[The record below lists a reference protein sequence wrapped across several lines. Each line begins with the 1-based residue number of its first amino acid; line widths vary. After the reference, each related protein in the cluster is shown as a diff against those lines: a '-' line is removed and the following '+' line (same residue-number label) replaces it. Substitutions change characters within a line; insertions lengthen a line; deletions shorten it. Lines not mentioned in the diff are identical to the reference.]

1 MTAPPNYTS
10 PQLGISLLRLSLRVL
25 ALLAI
30 AFIAQAL
37 VMAGIRATDTLPDS
51 TRGATQISLVVLVL
65 LLYAGMIAIPFVPG
79 VEIGV
84 TLLLLRGADV
94 APFVYLATLCGL
106 LLAYFAGRALP
117 YRWLHDAFLDLR
129 LHRACALL
137 DRIAELSPERRLAT
151 LRARLPAWLGPYLV
165 RYRYLMLAVAL
176 NVPGNS
182 VVGGGGGLC
191 LLAGFSKLYLPGGTI
206 AALALGTLP
215 IPLLVWSLGPGVLSR
230 F

>member
-1 MTAPPNYTS
+1 MTAPPHYTS
-10 PQLGISLLRLSLRVL
+10 PSLGASLFRLLMRVV
-25 ALLAI
+25 ALLVI
-30 AFIAQAL
+30 AFLAQGL
-37 VMAGIRATDTLPDS
+37 VMAGIRATEALPAS
-51 TRGATQISLVVLVL
+51 ARGATQASLLVL
-65 LLYAGMIAIPFVPG
+65 ALMLYAGMIAIPFVPG

-84 TLLLLRGADV
+84 TLLVLRGADV

-117 YRWLHDAFLDLR
+117 YRWLHGAFLDLR

-137 DRIAELSPERRLAT
+137 DRIAELSPERRLAA
-151 LRARLPAWLGPYLV
+151 LRARLPVWLGPYLV
-165 RYRYLMLAVAL
+165 RYRYLMLAAAL
-176 NVPGNS
+176 NVPGSS

-215 IPLLVWSLGPGVLSR
+215 IPLLVWSLGPGVLSWL
-230 F
+230 